1 MQIHEITQRKLD
13 EGVGSFLGGLAGSIA
28 NVAGDVM
35 GAISPGGDAK
45 SAYASAVRPQQIKM
59 LADKAYT
66 GWKQYEKTLLQ
77 SNPDARTGDMYY
89 QSLLAFVTKNLL
101 GGQYLPNVINK
112 NQIIALVKQLSQSEE
127 TAKTPP
133 AKDTTPPATNPAKDI
148 TPPAT
153 NPAKAAPGVMPASVA
168 SSAQGQKMQQAYGQP
183 RGGIQGMQSDLE
195 EVTMGLPLGNVQQY
209 KDTSN
214 RVKSAPNQTPTAG
227 ASLSPGQIPGKD
239 DLLKGK
245 GKQPTQPVK
254 TAAAA
259 PPKTAPS
266 TTMST
271 QQEKDLW
278 LKLTQQAVVATT
290 QAPGSRTGSDKAAD
304 PDTEPGTATGDAR
317 SYMQQ
322 LGANL
327 KPEELTTLKKFASE
341 AVSKF
346 GSQQVKTTQ
355 NPVADAMLLL
365 AGFRGI

>member
-1 MQIHEITQRKLD
+1 MQIHEITHSKLD
-13 EGVGSFLGGLAGSIA
+13 EGLGSFVGGLAGGIA

-133 AKDTTPPATNPAKDI
+133 AKDTTPPATNPAK
-148 TPPAT
+148 
-153 NPAKAAPGVMPASVA
+153 AAPGVMPASVA

-245 GKQPTQPVK
+245 GKQAAQPVK
-254 TAAAA
+254 TATPA
-259 PPKTAPS
+259 PKTAPS
-266 TTMST
+266 TAMSA

-278 LKLTQQAVVATT
+278 LKLTQQAVVAVT
-290 QAPGSRTGSDKAAD
+290 QAPGAGATKNTNTD
-304 PDTEPGTATGDAR
+304 PGDDDIGDAR
-317 SYMQQ
+317 TIKTDLENNQQ
-322 LGANL
+322 IKTLTKSLGI
-327 KPEELTTLKKFASE
+327 
-341 AVSKF
+341 F
-346 GSQQVKTTQ
+346 GTESSRRMGTNSVKTTN
-355 NPVADAMLLL
+355 NPVADALLL
-365 AGFRGI
+365 MAGFRGI

>member
-13 EGVGSFLGGLAGSIA
+13 EGVGSFLGGLAGGIA
-28 NVAGDVM
+28 NVAGDFK

-89 QSLLAFVTKNLL
+89 QALLAFVTKNLL

-133 AKDTTPPATNPAKDI
+133 AKDTTPPATNPAK
-148 TPPAT
+148 
-153 NPAKAAPGVMPASVA
+153 AAPGVMPASVA

-183 RGGIQGMQSDLE
+183 RGGIEGMKSDLE

-214 RVKSAPNQTPTAG
+214 RVKSAPNPTPTAG
-227 ASLSPGQIPGKD
+227 TSLSPGQIPGKA

-245 GKQPTQPVK
+245 GKQATQPVK
-254 TAAAA
+254 TPA
-259 PPKTAPS
+259 PTPKTAPS
-266 TTMST
+266 TAMSA

-304 PDTEPGTATGDAR
+304 PGTEPGTETGDAR

-327 KPEELTTLKKFASE
+327 KSEELTTLKKFASE

>member
-133 AKDTTPPATNPAKDI
+133 AKDTTPPATNPAK
-148 TPPAT
+148 
-153 NPAKAAPGVMPASVA
+153 AAPGVMPASVA

-195 EVTMGLPLGNVQQY
+195 EVTMGLPLGNVQQN

-254 TAAAA
+254 TAAAV

-278 LKLTQQAVVATT
+278 LKLTQQAVVAVT
-290 QAPGSRTGSDKAAD
+290 QAPGAGATKNTNTD
-304 PDTEPGTATGDAR
+304 PGDDDIGDAR
-317 SYMQQ
+317 TIKTDLENNQQ
-322 LGANL
+322 IKTLTKSLGI
-327 KPEELTTLKKFASE
+327 
-341 AVSKF
+341 F
-346 GSQQVKTTQ
+346 GTESSRRMGTNSVKTTN
-355 NPVADAMLLL
+355 NPVADALLL
-365 AGFRGI
+365 MAGFRGI

>member
-13 EGVGSFLGGLAGSIA
+13 EGLGSFVGGLAGSIA

-133 AKDTTPPATNPAKDI
+133 AKDTTPPATNPAK
-148 TPPAT
+148 
-153 NPAKAAPGVMPASVA
+153 AAPGVMPASVA

-195 EVTMGLPLGNVQQY
+195 EVTMGLPLGNVQQN

-254 TAAAA
+254 TAAAV

-278 LKLTQQAVVATT
+278 LKLTQQAVVAVT
-290 QAPGSRTGSDKAAD
+290 QAPGAGATKNTNTD
-304 PDTEPGTATGDAR
+304 PGDDDIGDAR
-317 SYMQQ
+317 TIKTDLENNQQ
-322 LGANL
+322 IKTLTKSLGI
-327 KPEELTTLKKFASE
+327 
-341 AVSKF
+341 F
-346 GSQQVKTTQ
+346 GTESSRRMGTNSVKTTN
-355 NPVADAMLLL
+355 NPVADALLL
-365 AGFRGI
+365 MAGFRGI

>member
-13 EGVGSFLGGLAGSIA
+13 EGLGSFVGGLAGSIA

-35 GAISPGGDAK
+35 GAISPGDDAK

-133 AKDTTPPATNPAKDI
+133 AKDT

-254 TAAAA
+254 TAAAV

-278 LKLTQQAVVATT
+278 LKLTQQAVVAVT
-290 QAPGSRTGSDKAAD
+290 QAPGAGATKNTNTD
-304 PDTEPGTATGDAR
+304 PGDDDIGDAR
-317 SYMQQ
+317 TIKTDLENNQQ
-322 LGANL
+322 IKTLTKSLGI
-327 KPEELTTLKKFASE
+327 
-341 AVSKF
+341 F
-346 GSQQVKTTQ
+346 GTESSRRMGTNSVKTTN
-355 NPVADAMLLL
+355 NPVADALLL
-365 AGFRGI
+365 MAGFRGI

>member
-13 EGVGSFLGGLAGSIA
+13 EGVGSFLGGLAGGIA
-28 NVAGDVM
+28 NVAGDFK
-35 GAISPGGDAK
+35 GAMSPGGDAK

-89 QSLLAFVTKNLL
+89 QALLAFVTKNLL

-112 NQIIALVKQLSQSEE
+112 NQILDLVKQLSQSEE

-133 AKDTTPPATNPAKDI
+133 AKDTTPPATNPAK
-148 TPPAT
+148 
-153 NPAKAAPGVMPASVA
+153 AAPGVMPSSVA
-168 SSAQGQKMQQAYGQP
+168 SSAQGQRMQQAYGQP
-183 RGGIQGMQSDLE
+183 RGGIEGMKSDLE

-214 RVKSAPNQTPTAG
+214 RVKSAPKPTPTAG
-227 ASLSPGQIPGKD
+227 TSLSPGQIPGKD

-245 GKQPTQPVK
+245 GKQATQPVK
-254 TAAAA
+254 TPA
-259 PPKTAPS
+259 PAPKTAPS
-266 TTMST
+266 TAMSA

-278 LKLTQQAVVATT
+278 LKLTQQAVVAIT
-290 QAPGSRTGSDKAAD
+290 QAPGTRTGGTKSTVDD
-304 PDTEPGTATGDAR
+304 PVDDNTAGDAR
-317 SYMQQ
+317 SYVQQ
-322 LGANL
+322 FSNNL
-327 KPEELTTLKKFASE
+327 KPEEVTTLKKFASE

-346 GSQQVKTTQ
+346 GNQQVKTTQ

>member
-13 EGVGSFLGGLAGSIA
+13 EGVGSFLGGLAGGIA
-28 NVAGDVM
+28 NVAGDFK

-89 QSLLAFVTKNLL
+89 QALLAFVTKNLL

-133 AKDTTPPATNPAKDI
+133 AKDT

-214 RVKSAPNQTPTAG
+214 RVKTTSTAG

-290 QAPGSRTGSDKAAD
+290 QAPGSRSGSDKAAD
-304 PDTEPGTATGDAR
+304 PGTEPGTETGDAR

-327 KPEELTTLKKFASE
+327 RPEELTTLKKFASE

>member
-13 EGVGSFLGGLAGSIA
+13 EGVGSFLGGLAGGIA
-28 NVAGDVM
+28 NVAGDFK

-89 QSLLAFVTKNLL
+89 QALLAFVTKNLL

-133 AKDTTPPATNPAKDI
+133 AKDTTPPATNPAK
-148 TPPAT
+148 
-153 NPAKAAPGVMPASVA
+153 AAPGVMPASVA

-183 RGGIQGMQSDLE
+183 RGGIEGMKSDLE

-214 RVKSAPNQTPTAG
+214 SGKSAPNPTPTAG
-227 ASLSPGQIPGKD
+227 TSLSPGQIPGKA

-245 GKQPTQPVK
+245 QATQPVK
-254 TAAAA
+254 TPA
-259 PPKTAPS
+259 PAPKTAPS
-266 TTMST
+266 TAMSA

-304 PDTEPGTATGDAR
+304 PGTEPGTETGDAR

-327 KPEELTTLKKFASE
+327 KSEELTTLKKFASE

>member
-13 EGVGSFLGGLAGSIA
+13 EGVGSFLGGLAGGIA
-28 NVAGDVM
+28 NVAGDFK

-89 QSLLAFVTKNLL
+89 QALLAFVTKNLL

-133 AKDTTPPATNPAKDI
+133 AKDTTPPATNPAK
-148 TPPAT
+148 
-153 NPAKAAPGVMPASVA
+153 AAPGVMPASVA

-183 RGGIQGMQSDLE
+183 RGGIEGMKSDLE

-214 RVKSAPNQTPTAG
+214 RVKSAPNPTPTAG
-227 ASLSPGQIPGKD
+227 TSLSPGQIPGKA

-245 GKQPTQPVK
+245 GKQATQPVK
-254 TAAAA
+254 TPA
-259 PPKTAPS
+259 PAPKTAPS
-266 TTMST
+266 TAMSA

-278 LKLTQQAVVATT
+278 LKLTQQAVVAIT
-290 QAPGSRTGSDKAAD
+290 QAPGAGATKNTNTD
-304 PDTEPGTATGDAR
+304 PGDNDIGDAR
-317 SYMQQ
+317 TIKTELENNQQ
-322 LGANL
+322 IKSFAQSLGI
-327 KPEELTTLKKFASE
+327 
-341 AVSKF
+341 F
-346 GSQQVKTTQ
+346 GSESSRRMGTSSVKTTN
-355 NPVADAMLLL
+355 NPVADAMLLM

>member
-13 EGVGSFLGGLAGSIA
+13 EGVGSFLGGLAGGIA
-28 NVAGDVM
+28 NVAGDVV
-35 GAISPGGDAK
+35 GAISPAGDAK

-59 LADKAYT
+59 LSDKAYT

-89 QSLLAFVTKNLL
+89 QALLAFVTKNLL

-112 NQIIALVKQLSQSEE
+112 NQILALVKQLSQSEE

-133 AKDTTPPATNPAKDI
+133 AKDTTPPATNPAK
-148 TPPAT
+148 
-153 NPAKAAPGVMPASVA
+153 AAPGVMPTSVA

-183 RGGIQGMQSDLE
+183 RGGIEGMKSDLE

-214 RVKSAPNQTPTAG
+214 RVKSAPKPTPTAG
-227 ASLSPGQIPGKD
+227 TSLSPGQIPGKA

-245 GKQPTQPVK
+245 QATQPGK
-254 TAAAA
+254 TAAPAPKAA
-259 PPKTAPS
+259 ASTA
-266 TTMST
+266 MSA

-290 QAPGSRTGSDKAAD
+290 QAPGAGATKNTNTD
-304 PDTEPGTATGDAR
+304 PGDNDIGDAR
-317 SYMQQ
+317 TIKTELENNQQ
-322 LGANL
+322 IKSFAQSLGI
-327 KPEELTTLKKFASE
+327 
-341 AVSKF
+341 F
-346 GSQQVKTTQ
+346 GSESSRRMGTASVKTTN
-355 NPVADAMLLL
+355 NPVADALLL
-365 AGFRGI
+365 MAGFKGI

>member
-13 EGVGSFLGGLAGSIA
+13 EGLGSFVGGLAGGIA

-133 AKDTTPPATNPAKDI
+133 AKDTTPPATNPAK
-148 TPPAT
+148 
-153 NPAKAAPGVMPASVA
+153 AAPGVMPASVA
-168 SSAQGQKMQQAYGQP
+168 SSAQGKKMQQAYGQP

-245 GKQPTQPVK
+245 GKQAAQPVK
-254 TAAAA
+254 TATPA
-259 PPKTAPS
+259 PKTAPS
-266 TTMST
+266 TAMSA

-278 LKLTQQAVVATT
+278 LKLTQQAVVAVT
-290 QAPGSRTGSDKAAD
+290 QAPGAGATKNTNTD
-304 PDTEPGTATGDAR
+304 PGDDDIGDAR
-317 SYMQQ
+317 TIKTDLENNQQ
-322 LGANL
+322 IKTLTKSLGI
-327 KPEELTTLKKFASE
+327 
-341 AVSKF
+341 F
-346 GSQQVKTTQ
+346 GTESSRRMGTNSVKTTN
-355 NPVADAMLLL
+355 NPVADALLL
-365 AGFRGI
+365 MAGFRGI

>member
-1 MQIHEITQRKLD
+1 MQIHEITQRKLN
-13 EGVGSFLGGLAGSIA
+13 EGLGSFVGGLAGSIA

-45 SAYASAVRPQQIKM
+45 SAYASAVRAQQIKM

-133 AKDTTPPATNPAKDI
+133 AKDTTPPATNPAR
-148 TPPAT
+148 
-153 NPAKAAPGVMPASVA
+153 AAPGVMPASVA

-254 TAAAA
+254 TAAAV

-304 PDTEPGTATGDAR
+304 PGTEPGTETGDAR